1 MRTMPSRF
9 QSGEPARQT
18 PSTGRWFQ
26 RVFVEDWSLKL
37 LALAITLTLWVAVT
51 GQRTTVRRQLRGVQL
66 TFRTPPQMEI
76 SNNPREEVEVI
87 LSGLDSD
94 LDQASA
100 RHLIAVVDVTNRK
113 PGERVIQLT
122 PGHVQIELP
131 SGVRLE
137 GVEPNSVLLKLEP
150 RIESELIVE
159 PRIEGKPESG
169 FELKEVV
176 ATPNKVRVW
185 GPASH
190 VNALLKASTETISI
204 SGRRESFDALQTAIY
219 VADPKVDVIDTTNIH
234 VRIAASGSPKA
245 KSRETN

>member
-1 MRTMPSRF
+1 MPSRSQ
-9 QSGEPARQT
+9 QSEPARQPPAT
-18 PSTGRWFQ
+18 RRWLQ
-26 RVFVEDWSLKL
+26 HVFIEDWSLKL

-66 TFRTPPQMEI
+66 TFHAPTDMEI

-87 LSGLDSD
+87 LSGLEGD
-94 LDQASA
+94 LDQAST
-100 RHLIAVVDVTNRK
+100 RHLVAVVDVTSRK

-137 GVEPNSVLLKLEP
+137 GIEPNAVLLKLEP
-150 RIESELIVE
+150 RIERDLVVE
-159 PRIEGKPESG
+159 PRLEGTPESG

-176 ATPNKVRVW
+176 VTPNKVRVW

-204 SGRRESFDALQTAIY
+204 AGRRESFDSPQTAIY
-219 VADPKVDVIDTTNIH
+219 IADPKVDVIDTANVH
-234 VRIAASGSPKA
+234 VKIGAGGSTKS